1 MSTPTRLANIVVPQ
15 VWNPYIIER
24 TAELSELWQSG
35 IISPVSELDGFTS
48 DGGNLIEM
56 PFWQD
61 LDHADQVVSATGGA
75 LGVGAIQAEQDRA
88 VVMARGRGFGVN
100 ELAAALTGS
109 DPAQAILDL
118 LAGWWARRFQ
128 RILFST
134 LQGVFDSL
142 EAEGPGGPVN
152 VLDISENSG
161 AAGVISS
168 DALLDA
174 QQLLGDAKSRLT
186 AVSMHSAVE
195 NALAKQNV
203 IEFIQPSDG
212 SPRVPMYQDK
222 RVIVDD
228 GHPVEDVSPIGDVYD
243 TYLFGPG
250 AFGFADGTG
259 RTQVTGIE
267 TDRDAARG
275 EDRIFTRRHFVLHPR
290 GVRWNTASTGGGPAN
305 DADSP
310 VPGLSD
316 GDNWLRVY
324 EPKNIRMV
332 LLRHRI

>member
-1 MSTPTRLANIVVPQ
+1 MAPTRLADIVVPE

-24 TAELSELWQSG
+24 TAELSALWQSG
-35 IISPVSELDGFTS
+35 VVQNVAELDGFAS
-48 DGGNLIEM
+48 DGGNIIEM

-61 LDHADQVVSATGGA
+61 LGQDDEVVSATGA
-75 LGVGAIQAEQDRA
+75 ELTVGNITAERDAA
-88 VVMARGRGFGVN
+88 VVLARGRGFGVN

-109 DPAQAILDL
+109 DPAAAIMDL
-118 LAGWWARRFQ
+118 LAAWWARRFQ
-128 RILFST
+128 AALIAS

-142 EAEGPGGPVN
+142 GGESPAVN
-152 VLDISENSG
+152 VLDIHDESG
-161 AAGVISS
+161 SAATANA
-168 DALLDA
+168 DTLLDA

-186 AVSMHSAVE
+186 AIAMHSKTE
-195 NALAKQNV
+195 NALVKQGV
-203 IEFIQPSDG
+203 IEFIQPQTVG
-212 SPRVPMYQDK
+212 PRIPMYQDK
-222 RVIVDD
+222 VVIVDD
-228 GHPVEDVSPIGDVYD
+228 GLPVEDVSGVGDVYD

-259 RTQVTGIE
+259 RSQVTGIE

-305 DADSP
+305 DAASP

-332 LLRHRI
+332 LLRHTI